1 MKISGHANIHFA
13 MNNNILR
20 AWGFLT
26 LALATANAKAGNTD
40 PFPANI
46 LNNDS
51 SKVVDIDEIVITPQA
66 KDAFKLRKQPLSS
79 SSFSAT
85 DLSRLSVNDMRELSV
100 FVPSFVMPNYGSRLT
115 SSIYIRGIG
124 SRINS
129 PAVSMYVDDLPIV
142 SKGAMNFHLYQ
153 ISRTDVLRGPQGTLY
168 GQNSEGGLIR
178 IYTKNPQH
186 YQGTDIKISA
196 GNHFYRNI
204 EAAHHHKFN
213 SKVAMSVAG
222 FYNGT
227 NGFLRNSTT
236 DKKADD
242 GNEAGGKLKLV
253 YTPSGRLTLNFV
265 TDYQYTNQNGFAY
278 GQLNIADGTTAS
290 PASNRQSSYKRNLLN
305 TGLHVNYQGNGYSIN
320 SVTSYQFL
328 NDEMQMDQD
337 YLPQDYMHLSQ
348 KQLQNAITEELSIKS
363 ENHSRWHWTVGAYA
377 SHQWTKTEAPV
388 FFDEGI
394 TQPIAN
400 GIQKSMY
407 NAILAAMAKQFEAQG
422 IPQKQAETLAMQAI
436 EKAGGVSLDLN
447 MSVPGTFHTP
457 QMNFALFH
465 ESNID
470 ITDRLTATVGLRYDM
485 SRTQIT
491 YNTTASMTMTANVMG
506 KKATYTLSSALANKE
521 HDAFNQLLPKFGLRY
536 RIDASNSNLYAIVSK
551 GYRAGGYNIQMF
563 SDILQTELMANRQN
577 AMRGDYEVPHTQ
589 ENFENIK
596 KTIAYKP
603 ETTWNYEVGAHLNLF
618 SQSLHL
624 DISAYLMQV
633 HNQQLSVMA
642 GNYGYGRRMV
652 NAGKSQSCGL
662 ELTLRGC
669 SINNHLIWNIGYG
682 YTHAVFREYTDNV
695 IQNNQTV
702 TLDYRNKHIPYV
714 PTHTLNANATY
725 RQDFSHSFL
734 HSLSYGLN
742 MAVLG
747 KIYWNEENT
756 YAQNLYA
763 TLGARIDAD
772 FGAFSVGIW
781 GKNLTDTRYNTFA
794 VSSAATG
801 TTEYF
806 AQRGTPLQIGF
817 DLSVHF

>member
-1 MKISGHANIHFA
+1 MS
-13 MNNNILR
+13 NNILR

-26 LALATANAKAGNTD
+26 LALATTADAKAENTITY
-40 PFPANI
+40 PANV

-51 SKVVDIDEIVITPQA
+51 SKVVDIDEIVITPQS
-66 KDAFKLRKQPLSS
+66 KDAFQLRKQPLSS
-79 SSFSAT
+79 SSFSSA
-85 DLSRLSVNDMRELSV
+85 DMSRLSVNDMRELSIY
-100 FVPSFVMPNYGSRLT
+100 VPSFVMPNYGSRLT

-153 ISRTDVLRGPQGTLY
+153 ISRTDVLRGPQATLY

-178 IYTKNPQH
+178 IYTKDPQH

-196 GNHFYRNI
+196 GTHFYRNV
-204 EAAHHHKFN
+204 EAAHYHKF
-213 SKVAMSVAG
+213 SSMAALSIAG

-236 DKKADD
+236 GKKADD
-242 GNEAGGKLKLV
+242 GNEAGGKLKFV
-253 YTPSGRLTLNFV
+253 YTPSDRLKLDFIA
-265 TDYQYTNQNGFAY
+265 DYQYTNQNGFSY
-278 GQLNIADGTTAS
+278 GLLNITEGTTAA

-305 TGLHVNYQGNGYSIN
+305 TGLHINYRGNGYSIN
-320 SVTSYQFL
+320 SITSYQFL
-328 NDEMQMDQD
+328 NDEMLMDQD

-348 KQLQNAITEELSIKS
+348 KQLQNAVTEEISIKS
-363 ENHSRWHWTVGAYA
+363 ENQSRWHWTAGIYA
-377 SHQWTKTEAPV
+377 CHQWTKTDAPV
-388 FFDEGI
+388 YFDEGI
-394 TQPIAN
+394 TQPMAN

-407 NAILAAMAKQFEAQG
+407 NSILSAMAKQFEAKG
-422 IPQKQAETLAMQAI
+422 IPQQQAEALAQQAI

-470 ITDRLTATVGLRYDM
+470 ITDRLTATIGLRYDM

-491 YNTTASMTMTANVMG
+491 YNTTASMAMKASVMG
-506 KKATYTLSSALANKE
+506 KEATYTLSSALNNKE
-521 HDAFNQLLPKFGLRY
+521 HDAFNQLLPKLGIKY
-536 RIDASNSNLYAIVSK
+536 HIDAYNSNLYAIVSK

-563 SDILQTELMANRQN
+563 SDILQTELMANKQS
-577 AMRGDYEVPHTQ
+577 AMRGDYEVQHTQ
-589 ENFENIK
+589 EDFENIK

-603 ETTWNYEVGAHLNLF
+603 ETTWNYEVGAHLNKF
-618 SQSLHL
+618 GQCVHL
-624 DISAYLMQV
+624 DIAAYLMQV
-633 HNQQLSVMA
+633 CNQQLSVMA

-652 NAGKSQSCGL
+652 NAGKSLSCGL
-662 ELTLRGC
+662 ELALRGSC
-669 SINNHLIWNIGYG
+669 LNNHLLWNIGYG
-682 YTHAVFREYTDNV
+682 YTHAVFRNYTDGV
-695 IQNNQTV
+695 TKDNQTV
-702 TLDYRNKHIPYV
+702 TYNYRNKHIPYV

-725 RQDFSHSFL
+725 RQDFSHGAM

-742 MAVLG
+742 MAAQG
-747 KIYWNEENT
+747 KTYWNEENT
-756 YAQNLYA
+756 YAQRFYA

-772 FGAFSVGIW
+772 FGTFKVGIW

-806 AQRGTPLQIGF
+806 AQRGMPIQIGF
-817 DLSVHF
+817 DLSAHF

>member
-1 MKISGHANIHFA
+1 

-20 AWGFLT
+20 TWGVLAF
-26 LALATANAKAGNTD
+26 ALATANTRVGNAT
-40 PFPANI
+40 PYPTNI

-51 SKVVDIDEIVITPQA
+51 SKVVDIDEIIVTPQT
-66 KDAFKLRKQPLSS
+66 KDAFKLRRQPLSS
-79 SSFSAT
+79 FSFSST
-85 DLSRLSVNDMRELSV
+85 DLTRLSVNDIRELSV

-129 PAVSMYVDDLPIV
+129 PAVSMYIDDLPII

-186 YQGTDIKISA
+186 YQGTDIKISI

-213 SKVAMSVAG
+213 SIIAMSVAG

-227 NGFLRNSTT
+227 NGFLYNSTT
-236 DKKADD
+236 NKRADN

-253 YTPSGRLTLNFV
+253 YTPSDRLTLNFV
-265 TDYQYTNQNGFAY
+265 TDYQYTNQNGFPY
-278 GQLNIADGTTAS
+278 GKLNISDGTTS
-290 PASNRQSSYKRNLLN
+290 VPSSNRQSSYKRNLLN

-320 SVTSYQFL
+320 SITSYQFL
-328 NDEMQMDQD
+328 RDEMQMDQD

-363 ENHSRWHWTVGAYA
+363 ENHGHWHWTIGAYA

-407 NAILAAMAKQFEAQG
+407 NSILSAMAKQFVSQG
-422 IPQKQAETLAMQAI
+422 ISQQQAEILAKQAI

-447 MSVPGTFHTP
+447 MSVPGTFRTP

-491 YNTTASMTMTANVMG
+491 YNTVASMAMTANVMG
-506 KKATYTLSSALANKE
+506 KEATYTLSSALANKE
-521 HDAFNQLLPKFGLRY
+521 HDAFNQILPKFGLKY
-536 RIDASNSNLYAIVSK
+536 RIDVNNSNLYAIVSK

-577 AMRGDYEVPHTQ
+577 AMRGNYEVLHTQ

-603 ETTWNYEVGAHLNLF
+603 ETTWNYEVGTHLNLF
-618 SQSLHL
+618 NQCLHL
-624 DISAYLMQV
+624 DFSAYLMQV

-652 NAGKSQSCGL
+652 NAGRSQSYGL
-662 ELTLRGC
+662 EFTLRGC
-669 SINNHLIWNIGYG
+669 SINNHLIWNVGYG
-682 YTHAVFREYTDNV
+682 YTHAVFREYTDEVTRND
-695 IQNNQTV
+695 QAV
-702 TLDYRNKHIPYV
+702 TLDYRNKHVPYV

-725 RQDFSHSFL
+725 RQDFRHTLL

-742 MAVLG
+742 MAALG

-756 YAQNLYA
+756 YAQKLYV
-763 TLGARIDAD
+763 TLGARVDAD
-772 FGAFSVGIW
+772 FGTISVGIW

-806 AQRGTPLQIGF
+806 AQRGMPIQIGF
-817 DLSVHF
+817 DLFVHF

>member
-1 MKISGHANIHFA
+1 

-20 AWGFLT
+20 AWGFLA
-26 LALATANAKAGNTD
+26 LALATANTKAGNTT
-40 PFPANI
+40 PYPADI
-46 LNNDS
+46 LHNDS
-51 SKVVDIDEIVITPQA
+51 SKVVDIDEIVITPQT
-66 KDAFKLRKQPLSS
+66 KDAFKLRRQPLSS
-79 SSFSAT
+79 SSFSAAG
-85 DLSRLSVNDMRELSV
+85 LSRLSVNDMRELSV

-129 PAVSMYVDDLPIV
+129 PAVSMYVDDLPII

-178 IYTKNPQH
+178 IYTKNPLH

-196 GNHFYRNI
+196 GNHFYRNV
-204 EAAHHHKFN
+204 EAAHYLKLN
-213 SKVAMSVAG
+213 STTALSIAG

-227 NGFLRNSTT
+227 NGFLHNSTT
-236 DKKADD
+236 GKKADD

-253 YTPSGRLTLNFV
+253 LTPSGRLTLVFIA
-265 TDYQYTNQNGFAY
+265 DYQYTNQNGFSY
-278 GQLNIADGTTAS
+278 GQLNIANGTTAA
-290 PASNRQSSYKRNLLN
+290 PAANRQSSYKRNLLN
-305 TGLHVNYQGNGYSIN
+305 TGLHINYRGNGYSIN

-328 NDEMQMDQD
+328 NDEMLMDQD

-348 KQLQNAITEELSIKS
+348 KQLQNAVTEEVSIKS
-363 ENHSRWHWTVGAYA
+363 ENHSCWHWTAGVYA

-400 GIQKSMY
+400 GIQQSMY
-407 NAILAAMAKQFEAQG
+407 NSILSAMTKQFEAKG
-422 IPQKQAETLAMQAI
+422 IPQLQAEALAKQAI
-436 EKAGGVSLDLN
+436 EKAGGVSLDLS
-447 MSVPGTFHTP
+447 MSVPGTFRTP
-457 QMNFALFH
+457 QMNFAIFH

-485 SRTQIT
+485 SRTQIL
-491 YNTTASMTMTANVMG
+491 YNTTASMAMTANVMG
-506 KKATYTLSSALANKE
+506 KKATYTLSSALDNKE
-521 HDAFNQLLPKFGLRY
+521 HDAFNQLLPKFGLKY
-536 RIDASNSNLYAIVSK
+536 RIDSNNSNLYGIVSK

-563 SDILQTELMANRQN
+563 SDILQTELMANRQS

-589 ENFENIK
+589 GDFENIK

-603 ETTWNYEVGAHLNLF
+603 ETTWNYEVGAHLNMF
-618 SQSLHL
+618 GQCVHL
-624 DISAYLMQV
+624 DVSAYLMQV
-633 HNQQLSVMA
+633 HNQQLSIMA

-652 NAGKSQSCGL
+652 NAGKSQSCGV
-662 ELTLRGC
+662 ELTLRGS
-669 SINNHLIWNIGYG
+669 SINNHLIWNVGYG
-682 YTHAVFREYTDNV
+682 YTHAVFRDYTDNV
-695 IQNNQTV
+695 TKDSQTV
-702 TLDYRNKHIPYV
+702 TYDYRNKHIPYV
-714 PTHTLNANATY
+714 PAHTLNANATY
-725 RQDFSHSFL
+725 RQDFSHTAL
-734 HSLSYGLN
+734 RSLSYGLN
-742 MAVLG
+742 MAAQG
-747 KIYWNEENT
+747 KTYWNEENT
-756 YAQNLYA
+756 YAQNFYA

-772 FGAFSVGIW
+772 FGTISVGLW

-806 AQRGTPLQIGF
+806 AQRGIPIQIGF
-817 DLSVHF
+817 DLFVHF

>member
-1 MKISGHANIHFA
+1 
-13 MNNNILR
+13 MNNNIFR
-20 AWGFLT
+20 AWGFLA
-26 LALATANAKAGNTD
+26 LALATTNTKAGNTSY
-40 PFPANI
+40 PANV
-46 LNNDS
+46 LHNDS
-51 SKVVDIDEIVITPQA
+51 SKIVDIDEVVVTPQT
-66 KDAFKLRKQPLSS
+66 KDAFKLRRQPLSS
-79 SSFSAT
+79 SSFAGS
-85 DLSRLSVNDMRELSV
+85 DLSRLSVNDMRELSM

-178 IYTKNPQH
+178 IYTKNPLH

-196 GNHFYRNI
+196 GNHFYRNV
-204 EAAHHHKFN
+204 EAAHHLKF
-213 SKVAMSVAG
+213 SSTTAMSIAG

-227 NGFLRNSTT
+227 NGFLHNSTT
-236 DKKADD
+236 GKKADD
-242 GNEAGGKLKLV
+242 GNEAGGKLKFV
-253 YTPSGRLTLNFV
+253 YTPSDRLTLDFIA
-265 TDYQYTNQNGFAY
+265 DYQYTNQNGFSY
-278 GQLNIADGTTAS
+278 GQLNMTNGTTAAPS
-290 PASNRQSSYKRNLLN
+290 ANRQSSYKRNLLN
-305 TGLHVNYQGNGYSIN
+305 TGLHINYRGNGYSIN

-328 NDEMQMDQD
+328 NDEMLMDQD

-348 KQLQNAITEELSIKS
+348 KQLQNAVTEEISIKS
-363 ENHSRWHWTVGAYA
+363 ENQSRWHWTAGVYA
-377 SHQWTKTEAPV
+377 SHQWTKTDAPV

-407 NAILAAMAKQFEAQG
+407 NSILSAMAKQFEAKG
-422 IPQKQAETLAMQAI
+422 IPQQQAEALARQAI
-436 EKAGGVSLDLN
+436 EKAGGVSLDLS

-470 ITDRLTATVGLRYDM
+470 ITDRLTATIGLRYDM

-491 YNTTASMTMTANVMG
+491 YNTTASMAMTANVMG
-506 KKATYTLSSALANKE
+506 KEATYTLSSALGHKE
-521 HDAFNQLLPKFGLRY
+521 HDAFNQLLPKFGLKY
-536 RIDASNSNLYAIVSK
+536 RIDANNSNVYGIVSK

-563 SDILQTELMANRQN
+563 SDILQTELMANKQN
-577 AMRGDYEVPHTQ
+577 AMRGDYEVQHTQ

-603 ETTWNYEVGAHLNLF
+603 ETAWNYEIGAHINMF
-618 SQSLHL
+618 GQCVHL

-652 NAGKSQSCGL
+652 NAGKSQSCGM
-662 ELTLRGC
+662 ELALRG
-669 SINNHLIWNIGYG
+669 SSVNNHLVWNVGYG

-695 IQNNQTV
+695 TKGNETV
-702 TLDYRNKHIPYV
+702 TCDYRNKHVPYV
-714 PTHTLNANATY
+714 PTHTLNAHATY
-725 RQDFSHSFL
+725 RQDFSHTAL
-734 HSLSYGLN
+734 RSLSYGLN
-742 MAVLG
+742 MAAQG
-747 KIYWNEENT
+747 KTYWNEENT
-756 YAQNLYA
+756 YAQNFYA

-772 FGAFSVGIW
+772 FGTFSIGIW
-781 GKNLTDTRYNTFA
+781 GKNLTDSHYNTFA

-806 AQRGTPLQIGF
+806 AQRGTPIQIGF